1 MAENPDY
8 ILELSSAGGQ
18 ESPGGQ
24 APPANDLRPGEVA
37 ASEDVA
43 AGPSQRKWIGVH
55 FKCCDVYS
63 RIWRNREGT
72 AYAGH
77 CPRCSRKVQATIGP
91 DGVSARF
98 FTAG

>member
-8 ILELSSAGGQ
+8 ILDLSSA
-18 ESPGGQ
+18 
-24 APPANDLRPGEVA
+24 
-37 ASEDVA
+37 A
-43 AGPSQRKWIGVH
+43 AGPQGQDRPSQGAAPVDDASGGQPDGPASRKWIGVH

-72 AYAGH
+72 MYAGH
-77 CPRCSRKVQATIGP
+77 CPRCSRKVQAKIGP

-98 FTAG
+98 FTAT

>member
-8 ILELSSAGGQ
+8 ILDLSSLAGQLDRQEPPVHEPPTG
-18 ESPGGQ
+18 ESP
-24 APPANDLRPGEVA
+24 ADEPD
-37 ASEDVA
+37 
-43 AGPSQRKWIGVH
+43 AGSNSRKWIGVH

-77 CPRCSRKVQATIGP
+77 CPRCSRKVQARVGP
-91 DGVSARF
+91 DGVSTRF
-98 FTAG
+98 FEAG

>member
-1 MAENPDY
+1 MADNPDY
-8 ILELSSAGGQ
+8 ILELSSTDGQ
-18 ESPGGQ
+18 ERPERQ
-24 APPANDLRPGEVA
+24 PAPADGAQSAEA
-37 ASEDVA
+37 ASREDGP

-72 AYAGH
+72 AYSGH
-77 CPRCSRKVQATIGP
+77 CPRCSRKIQAKIGP
-91 DGVSARF
+91 DGISARF